1 MTLFEYMSV
10 AISLIV
16 ALTFA
21 EGLRGLQNALRPDQ
35 RYPIHAAWLFI
46 KLSNPI
52 IIWWSLWG
60 YRDNPEY
67 WNFATYSLA
76 LIVPSIVYLQ
86 MLSLVSHAPHKVTD
100 WKQHFYNQRRWFFG
114 LNVILGALVVFLW
127 SNLLLDAPA
136 QLFPMVGYSILVA
149 LSVAGFVSANSK
161 LHGVVVS
168 VTGAFT
174 LFFYGVLTFEP
185 VSF

>member
-21 EGLRGLQNALRPDQ
+21 EGLRGLQCALHPGQ
-35 RYPIHAAWLFI
+35 RYVIHVAWLFI

-52 IIWWSLWG
+52 IFWWFVWG

-76 LIVPSIVYLQ
+76 LVVPSLVYLQ
-86 MLSLVSHAPHKVTD
+86 MLSLVSHAPHKVSD
-100 WKQHFYNQRRWFFG
+100 WKKHFYVSHPR
-114 LNVILGALVVFLW
+114 LLTLHPA
-127 SNLLLDAPA
+127 LLLDVVLP
-136 QLFPMVGYSILVA
+136 ILIIV
-149 LSVAGFVSANSK
+149 LSFW
-161 LHGVVVS
+161 
-168 VTGAFT
+168 
-174 LFFYGVLTFEP
+174 P
-185 VSF
+185 

>member
-21 EGLRGLQNALRPDQ
+21 EGLRGLQCALHPGQ
-35 RYPIHAAWLFI
+35 RYVIHVAWLFI

-52 IIWWSLWG
+52 IFWWFVWG

-76 LIVPSIVYLQ
+76 LVVPSLVYLQ
-86 MLSLVSHAPHKVTD
+86 MLSLVSHAPHKVSD
-100 WKQHFYNQRRWFFG
+100 WKKHFYDQRRWFYG
-114 LNVILGALVVFLW
+114 LNIIAGVLVVLLW
-127 SNLLLDAPA
+127 SNILLDAPT
-136 QLFPMVGYSILVA
+136 QLFPTVGYSLLTA
-149 LSVAGFVSANSK
+149 LSVAGFVSANPK
-161 LHGVVVS
+161 LHAVIVS

-174 LFFYGVLTFEP
+174 VFLYGVLTFEP
-185 VSF
+185 ISF